1 MKKNLFLFFL
11 LAFTSVMVCAAPK
24 SGTTAQQK
32 QTVKKTSVSS
42 KTKPA
47 AQTKSTA
54 SNNTKPAA
62 QAKSTANSNAKPAVQ
77 TKSTDTTTQ
86 KKAAEAEQKK
96 LRQELTSLKT
106 EITRTE
112 KAKGKAADDLAQ
124 SEKAISTTEQSLS
137 QLGKQKYAIENRL
150 AQLSAEQDQLTATVT
165 RQQDQLEKI
174 MQQQYISGGENRA
187 KLLFSGD
194 NPNRISRELQYMNY
208 FSSAYADLIDSLQ
221 ANLEAIKSKQM
232 QTDQNRQKLEKI
244 VIETNRQ
251 KNILEKEKAQHATLL
266 AQLSEKLDTQRKR
279 AEKLE
284 QDEKRLGELVSN
296 LNRILEEQRKAAEK
310 KAAEQRAA
318 ARNAGKQT
326 KKSQTAQKD
335 TVVQAP
341 YLPPDNSSAFG
352 KLRGKLKM
360 PASGT
365 ITARY
370 GMKRADG
377 PSWKGIFIRT
387 EPGAAVH
394 AVANGRVV
402 FADFLRGFGNLI
414 IIDHGNQY
422 MTIYGNTQSL
432 SKRTGDNVSA
442 GDTIAK
448 TGNSGENMETGLYF
462 EVRHNGRAYNPLDWI
477 R

>member
-1 MKKNLFLFFL
+1 MRMRKTLFLFFL
-11 LAFTSVMVCAAPK
+11 LVFTSMTVCAAPK
-24 SGTTAQQK
+24 SGTATQK
-32 QTVKKTSVSS
+32 RQAVRKKPV
-42 KTKPA
+42 A
-47 AQTKSTA
+47 R
-54 SNNTKPAA
+54 NTKPSARE
-62 QAKSTANSNAKPAVQ
+62 KSSDAS
-77 TKSTDTTTQ
+77 TQ
-86 KKAAEAEQKK
+86 KKDAEAQQKK

-112 KAKGKAADDLAQ
+112 KAKGKVADDLAQ

-137 QLGKQKYAIENRL
+137 QLGKQKSAIENRL
-150 AQLSAEQDQLTATVT
+150 AKLSVEQDQLIATIT
-165 RQQDQLEKI
+165 RQQNQLEKI
-174 MQQQYISGGENRA
+174 MQQQYISGGEDRM

-208 FSSAYADLIDSLQ
+208 VSSAYADLITSLQ
-221 ANLEAIKSKQM
+221 ANLEALNSKQM
-232 QTDQNRQKLEKI
+232 QADQNRQKLEK
-244 VIETNRQ
+244 VVKETNRQ
-251 KNILEKEKAQHATLL
+251 KNILEKEKAHQATLL
-266 AQLSEKLDTQRKR
+266 TQLSEKLDSQKKR

-310 KAAEQRAA
+310 KMAEQRAA

-326 KKSQTAQKD
+326 KNSRKPTQKE
-335 TVVQAP
+335 TIAEAP

-352 KLRGKLKM
+352 RLRGKLKM
-360 PASGT
+360 PVSGT

-377 PSWKGIFIRT
+377 PSWKGIFIKT

-402 FADFLRGFGNLI
+402 FADFLRGFGKLI

-422 MTIYGNTQSL
+422 MTIYGNAQSL
-432 SKRTGDNVSA
+432 SKRTGDNVTP

-448 TGNSGENMETGLYF
+448 AGNSGENTETGLYF